1 MYEYEIRNGIRQ
13 KDLLT
18 LKEMDSDLRSYIKT
32 EMKGRPIEI
41 QKAPARLRARKSKK
55 AGLFRWHKNNVLSA
69 PNNCSEPRSN

>member
-41 QKAPARLRARKSKK
+41 QKAAAILRARK
-55 AGLFRWHKNNVLSA
+55 
-69 PNNCSEPRSN
+69 